1 MCSFGARSYVTTID
15 SMLCAEAWITP
26 ELFMIRDF
34 ILNKSIKD
42 DKCFFS
48 HFSGYNF

>member
-34 ILNKSIKD
+34 KD